1 LLINQLTRIKSDEY
15 FFNLV
20 LYKLGCKFLIKMY
33 QRLKFLIFSF
43 ILFFSFQLVQ
53 AQTEEEKKLAQDL
66 VDQAVEVMA
75 ETQAM
80 DIARDMYVQAAT
92 ADPTNIQANWMAGD
106 FHLKTVGKARAAQY
120 FLKVLELDPEYRF
133 DLMYWIGRS
142 YQYGMEF
149 DKALAYYNRYK
160 NKLTERDGYRGRD
173 KVELSEVSRRIYE
186 CENAREFVANP
197 AHYSI
202 VNLGN
207 SINSEF
213 EDYAP
218 VLNQD
223 ETLMIFTTRRRDG
236 NLNPNVFSDNKPYED
251 IFVAEKQGDSWSYA
265 KNIGE
270 VINTE
275 FHDSN
280 LALSAD
286 GDRLFMYKDENNG
299 DIYESFRKTDG
310 TWTFPQPLSENIN
323 SEGFKENAVS
333 ISPDGSILFF
343 ASDRP
348 GGEGGMDIYY
358 SIKDPDSEEWTRSKN
373 VGPKINTEYD
383 DDGPFIDYDG
393 KTLYFSSQG
402 RKGMGGYDIFKVEY
416 DSAEG
421 EWGEPENLG
430 FPINTPD
437 DDIYFV
443 STDDGQRGYY
453 ASVREDGQG
462 YTDIYMVTILKE
474 DNVGET
480 VARKDV
486 DKEEKDEE
494 EPDNGRELTGVEKEE
509 TPEPEKQVEL
519 APVTVA
525 VTVMGDGGPMDAKI
539 SLKGRSNGATAG
551 KTKID
556 EGKYE
561 FTVTSPESLVY
572 RLSVEADG
580 YVFNNT
586 DIQVPA
592 ATAQPQTISRT
603 VELRK
608 LQIGTRSVLRN
619 IYFDFNKASFKQ
631 ESYDELNKLEA
642 MMARNPGMQIEISG
656 HTDNIG
662 SKSYN
667 KKLSQLR
674 ANAVKEYLVNKGV
687 DARRIKSVG
696 YGEERPLA
704 SNDDEK
710 EGRELNRRVEF
721 KVLSD
726 GSSTSLN

>member
-1 LLINQLTRIKSDEY
+1 
-15 FFNLV
+15 
-20 LYKLGCKFLIKMY
+20 MY
-33 QRLKFLIFSF
+33 QRLKFL
-43 ILFFSFQLVQ
+43 FFSLLALFV
-53 AQTEEEKKLAQDL
+53 ASVNVYGQTEEDKELAKQYIE
-66 VDQAVEVMA
+66 QAELIMEA
-75 ETQAM
+75 TQAM
-80 DIARDMYVQAAT
+80 GDARDLYVQAAE
-92 ADPTNIQANWMAGD
+92 ADPTNVKANWMAGD

-120 FLKVLELDPEYRF
+120 FLQVLELDPEYRF
-133 DLMYWIGRS
+133 DLLYWIGRS

-149 DKALAYYNRYK
+149 EKALAYYNRYK
-160 NKLTERDGYRGRD
+160 NKLVERDGYRGLD
-173 KVELSEVSRRIYE
+173 KVELPEVERRIYE
-186 CENAREFVANP
+186 CENAKEYVANP

-202 VNLGN
+202 VNVGN

-223 ETLMIFTTRRRDG
+223 ETTMIFTSRRRDG

-251 IFVAEKQGDSWSYA
+251 IFISHKKNGQWTPAE
-265 KNIGE
+265 NIGE

-286 GDRLFMYKDENNG
+286 GKRLFLYKDENNG
-299 DIYESFRKTDG
+299 DIYESTLKDDG
-310 TWTFPQPLSENIN
+310 TWTFPQPVSENIN
-323 SEGFKENAVS
+323 SVGFKENAVS

-343 ASDRP
+343 SSDRP
-348 GGEGGMDIYY
+348 GGQGGIDIYY
-358 SIKDPDSEEWTRSKN
+358 STYDPQLEDWTRSKN
-373 VGPKINTEYD
+373 VGDKINTEYD

-402 RKGMGGYDIFKVEY
+402 RKGMGGYDIFKSEY
-416 DSAEG
+416 DSAKG

-443 STDDGQRGYY
+443 STEDGKRGYY

-462 YTDIYMVTILKE
+462 YTDIYMVTIAKE
-474 DNVGET
+474 DDIGET
-480 VARKDV
+480 IAKKDV
-486 DKEEKDEE
+486 ESDSTQTEE
-494 EPDNGRELTGVEKEE
+494 EEGKKDLEKVEK
-509 TPEPEKQVEL
+509 TVKGLQ
-519 APVTVA
+519 PVTVK
-525 VTVMGDGGPMDAKI
+525 VTVTGEDSEPLDAKI
-539 SLKGRSNGATAG
+539 SMRSKEDNMMAG
-551 KTKID
+551 KSKTG
-556 EGKYE
+556 EGQYD
-561 FTVTSPESLVY
+561 FTVTIPESKEY

-580 YVFNNT
+580 YVFQNL
-586 DIQVPA
+586 DVSMPA
-592 ATAQPQTISRT
+592 STKEPQTITRS
-603 VELRK
+603 VQLRK
-608 LQIGTRSVLRN
+608 LRVGTRSVLRN
-619 IYFDFNKASFKQ
+619 IYFDFNKASFQQ
-631 ESYDELNKLEA
+631 ESYNELNKLEE
-642 MMARNPGMQIEISG
+642 MMAKNPGMVIEISG

-674 ANAVKEYLVNKGV
+674 ANAVKNYLVNKGI
-687 DARRIKSVG
+687 DARRIKAVG

-721 KVLSD
+721 KVLS
-726 GSSTSLN
+726 GGPSSAKK